1 MTRSVAFRKAWGWA
15 WLKKKSLWNE
25 WQVKRITAIFELY
38 ILNINGSII
47 ELFSLPVYN
56 LSQN

>member
-15 WLKKKSLWNE
+15 WLKKNLWNE

-38 ILNINGSII
+38 IFNINGSII
-47 ELFSLPVYN
+47 ELFSLLVYN
-56 LSQN
+56 LS